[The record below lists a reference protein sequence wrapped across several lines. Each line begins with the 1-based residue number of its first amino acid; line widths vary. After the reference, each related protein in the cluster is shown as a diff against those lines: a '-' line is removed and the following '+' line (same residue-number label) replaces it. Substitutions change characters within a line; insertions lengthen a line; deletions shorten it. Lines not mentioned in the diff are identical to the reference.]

1 MNAGE
6 RAIVKEERR
15 LEKERK
21 RRIELANRML
31 IPVGGKTLES
41 IGLIAIDPSGVFR
54 FMGNRWLKIYEISGV
69 NEKLVDAIADVSG
82 RVRIT
87 FYISEN
93 GRETCHLTLI
103 EQGEVYEEVR
113 QKLTEDE
120 SVIQKVCSMHP
131 LSVDEAMNHIASN
144 FYKDI
149 RFSYASFVRGKKDW
163 KKECFLEVREDVT
176 GFETG
181 RIFGES
187 LSILHFPMEMKEGL
201 LKDLKSLGCPLYF
214 AVDMNSLTEEEQED
228 FRRAL
233 EKKYNRRLMTTETED
248 YINQSLSIILLCDS
262 KDARKIVEETLIS
275 IFLKY
280 GANCTSF
287 ITVANELLDISGFK
301 QEIARK
307 YMSVGMKIEN
317 EKQRNRN
324 NNDYLADA
332 STKLLNEK
340 DKLDAFSKALDTDDD
355 HYFNST
361 MLIFIQAKDDA
372 ELAQIEEKLMNAA
385 SLKSIKLKSCFGKQ
399 RQALNS
405 VLPLGIQEF
414 KRVVNLSSSC
424 LAMLMPF
431 KTQELNDENG
441 IYYGINQLSQNAIF
455 ADKKKLKNHNGLI
468 LGQSGSGKSVFA
480 KSEIISTFTNY
491 EEDQIIIIDPQSEY
505 GSLAGVTDGTVISF
519 DSSKEFYLN
528 PMDVDFEGAD
538 YGRLQEIVAEKADF
552 ILTLLSSCLKRDIL
566 PEEQGVID
574 KVIDRVYS
582 ENYAM
587 RKRLN
592 GLGESTSEFE
602 IPAYMRAETKG
613 LLKATELS
621 NEEQIRAYSP
631 TLQDIYQGLKDYGN
645 EIGTHLAAAM
655 EIFVNGSLNLFNHRT
670 NVDLSNRFIVF
681 DLSGLKENLRVT
693 SMLIMMETVRCAI
706 KSNAAKGRWT
716 HLYIDEFHEL
726 LAIEQ
731 VAGFVLRLWKEIR
744 KMSGILNGITQNM
757 SDLLNNENGG
767 KLQAILSNT
776 EYFALLSQSTL
787 DKEKLMQFL
796 PNISAAMFNFVDN
809 ADSGT
814 GLIRMGP
821 VTVPF
826 DMRMS
831 TECEIYK
838 IVNTDGGGYGV

>member
-1 MNAGE
+1 MPKSKYDQTKVNDTP
-6 RAIVKEERR
+6 RVV
-15 LEKERK
+15 
-21 RRIELANRML
+21 ELASVQDVFFIVSIEESGIFELPDKRFSKLYALSDINF
-31 IPVGGKTLES
+31 VGVTDEEQKGIIINFSK
-41 IGLIAIDPSGVFR
+41 V
-54 FMGNRWLKIYEISGV
+54 LK
-69 NEKLVDAIADVSG
+69 
-82 RVRIT
+82 
-87 FYISEN
+87 
-93 GRETCHLTLI
+93 
-103 EQGEVYEEVR
+103 
-113 QKLTEDE
+113 
-120 SVIQKVCSMHP
+120 
-131 LSVDEAMNHIASN
+131 AMPC
-144 FYKDI
+144 
-149 RFSYASFVRGKKDW
+149 RFSYTVANERVDERQFHEKVLYRMKNDKYDTLRKSYNKVIADKVSDAKQGLYQTIYLTLTIKADDMADAKSTFSSMESAIQSAFVGIGINGIQGSVMRSVGINERMQLLYNFKFNFEDEIRARHDW
-163 KKECFLEVREDVT
+163 INIISPAAICFENECFKINGQVGKVYFVEE
-176 GFETG
+176 
-181 RIFGES
+181 
-187 LSILHFPMEMKEGL
+187 FP
-201 LKDLKSLGCPLYF
+201 KSLESDII
-214 AVDMNSLTEEEQED
+214 AALT
-228 FRRAL
+228 
-233 EKKYNRRLMTTETED
+233 
-248 YINQSLSIILLCDS
+248 
-262 KDARKIVEETLIS
+262 KI
-275 IFLKY
+275 
-280 GANCTSF
+280 NCTSF

-301 QEIARK
+301 Q
-307 YMSVGMKIEN
+307 
-317 EKQRNRN
+317 
-324 NNDYLADA
+324 
-332 STKLLNEK
+332 
-340 DKLDAFSKALDTDDD
+340 
-355 HYFNST
+355 
-361 MLIFIQAKDDA
+361 
-372 ELAQIEEKLMNAA
+372 
-385 SLKSIKLKSCFGKQ
+385 
-399 RQALNS
+399 
-405 VLPLGIQEF
+405 
-414 KRVVNLSSSC
+414 
-424 LAMLMPF
+424 
-431 KTQELNDENG
+431 
-441 IYYGINQLSQNAIF
+441 
-455 ADKKKLKNHNGLI
+455 
-468 LGQSGSGKSVFA
+468 
-480 KSEIISTFTNY
+480 EIISTFTNY

-505 GSLAGVTDGTVISF
+505 GSLARVTDGTVISF

-602 IPAYMRAETKG
+602 IPAYMRTETKG

-621 NEEQIRAYSP
+621 NEKQIRAYSP

-731 VAGFVLRLWKEIR
+731 VVGFVLRLWKEIR

-831 TECEIYK
+831 IECEIYK
-838 IVNTDGGGYGV
+838 INGIFLIL